1 MKLVERNPFRIL
13 GLLVGATA
21 REQGRQISRL
31 RNYLEADQ
39 LPESDFSFSILG
51 DLTRSVKLVDEA
63 AAQLNLDSDKINAA
77 LFWFYKGNSITD
89 EPALEALKEGNLDE
103 AINIWSKLTSNIEVT
118 QRNASAY
125 SNLSTLYFLNSDNSG
140 VSLFI
145 DKIENAI
152 IFKLKFLESDFS
164 KDFKTLATDET
175 FKISK
180 KQLQLNFLNTL
191 FAEIEKNADIEV
203 QQFIE
208 IIKSEEFTAKDEFLS
223 LLIKKPIE
231 QIEKEIEIAEKELKT
246 NESNGI
252 SIGKKLINQVED
264 NYHLLQSILD
274 TNSIKFISISDK
286 IADEIL
292 NCGIGYFN
300 YFIESEYVYP
310 GVETLELCK
319 QAEKYA
325 LGNVVK
331 LRYKQNIDI
340 IQRSVD
346 RNIGP
351 RHHQTNNKSDNESFN
366 FVENAW
372 WVLGILGLLIGST
385 GGFNGAFWGAV
396 IGAVIG
402 NKIKES

>member
-1 MKLVERNPFRIL
+1 MNLVERNPFRIL

-103 AINIWSKLTSNIEVT
+103 AINIWSKLTANNEVT

-145 DKIENAI
+145 AKIENAI

-191 FAEIEKNADIEV
+191 FVEIEKNADIEV

-310 GVETLELCK
+310 GVETLELCI

-331 LRYKQNIDI
+331 LRYKENFDI

-346 RNIGP
+346 RRGDIS
-351 RHHQTNNKSDNESFN
+351 RNKNSSFN
-366 FVENAW
+366 FFKNAW
-372 WVLGILGLLIGST
+372 WIFAIFGLQVGSIGGTDGSII
-385 GGFNGAFWGAV
+385 GAI
-396 IGAVIG
+396 IGAVVG
-402 NKIKES
+402 YKIRNIKV